1 MKIYINSTGN
11 ISPQKTFNG
20 EFLDEIIEHEQT
32 DHLNCVEPIY
42 KDYINPMAAR
52 RMSKIIKNGYCAA
65 KICLQEAAIDNP
77 DAIIVGTGM
86 GCIEDTEKF
95 LTSIIENDEKLLNP
109 TPFIQSTH
117 NTIAAQIALLIKCHN
132 YNFTYVHRGFS
143 FESAMIDAM
152 MMLNE
157 NKASN
162 ILTGA
167 SDELTN
173 NFYLILKRLG
183 FLKRKSINNL
193 QLASSNSIGT
203 IAGEGS
209 TFFMLSNKE
218 TEKTYASLTGIST
231 FFKPTNHQEISSKIN
246 KFLSQNNLN
255 IQDIDLALLGINGDK
270 NFDAPYYF
278 LMDTIFQKTP
288 SAYFKHLCGEYH
300 TASAFGFWTGINI
313 LKNQTVPQL
322 LKLKEYPITEF
333 KNILIYNHYQNINH
347 SLFLI
352 RKC

>member
-1 MKIYINSTGN
+1 MKIYINGTGN

-20 EFLDEIIEHEQT
+20 EFLDKIIEHEQT

-162 ILTGA
+162 VLTGA

-193 QLASSNSIGT
+193 QLSSSNSGGT

-231 FFKPTNHQEISSKIN
+231 FFKPTDHQEISSKIN

-278 LMDTIFQKTP
+278 LMDTIFKNTP

-313 LKNQTVPQL
+313 LKNQAVPQL